1 MRLATFSHRGQPCL
15 GMVREGG
22 IVHVPGLSML
32 ELIAG
37 GEKRLQNLDSASAPV
52 LPFRPEELLAPI
64 PVPRRNVIAVGLNY
78 ADHVKESSEAR
89 GKTSKLPEHPVFFTK
104 APNTV
109 NGPYAPIPFDPAVT
123 SQLDWEVEL
132 GVILGRRG
140 KNIPADRAMEYV
152 FGYTVIND
160 VSARDLQSR
169 HGQFFKGKSLD
180 GACPMGPWI
189 ATADEIPDPHN
200 LTLRCQVNGVVKQEA
215 STDRMIFRI
224 PALIEALSR
233 GMKLEPGE
241 IISTGT
247 PSGVGMGCIPPEY
260 LRPGDVVECEVEGIG
275 RIRNRVG
282 AGE

>member
-1 MRLATFSHRGQPCL
+1 MRLATFSHNGLPSL
-15 GMVREGG
+15 GIVREGG
-22 IVHVPGLSML
+22 IVPVPGLSML

-37 GEKRLQNLDSASAPV
+37 GEKRLQNLDSASAPG

-200 LTLRCQVNGVVKQEA
+200 L
-215 STDRMIFRI
+215 
-224 PALIEALSR
+224 
-233 GMKLEPGE
+233 
-241 IISTGT
+241 
-247 PSGVGMGCIPPEY
+247 
-260 LRPGDVVECEVEGIG
+260 
-275 RIRNRVG
+275 
-282 AGE
+282 